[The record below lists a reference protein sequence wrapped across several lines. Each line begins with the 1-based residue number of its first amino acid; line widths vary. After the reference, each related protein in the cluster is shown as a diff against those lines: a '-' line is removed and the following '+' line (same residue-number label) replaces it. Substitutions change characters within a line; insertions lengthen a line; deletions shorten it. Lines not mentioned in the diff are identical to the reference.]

1 MPNLLENE
9 VFTVNPLGLRTLPG
23 LLAALGAD
31 EVDDLPAL
39 RPHQEPALH
48 MTLVQIAALGLH
60 QAGLTTLPADEE
72 GWRAVLRGL
81 TPEHPDDAPWCL
93 VVADP
98 AKPAFFQ
105 PPVPDGLVLKN
116 EVPTPDGIDLLIT
129 SRNHDLKQAVAR
141 RHAAEDW
148 AYALISVQTSEGY
161 GGAGNHGIVRMN
173 GGSSSRPM
181 LGLAPLP
188 DGHAARWP
196 RLGARFRRDVER
208 LLATRDQAP
217 EIGVLY
223 PASGGLGLTWTA
235 PWPEGRQLALDRL
248 DIWFVEACRRI
259 RLEPAGDGFRA
270 RKGTSKAPR
279 IDGKHMKGMLGDPWA
294 PVHVVEQKSFTLA
307 GRDFDY
313 ETLVE
318 LLLPE
323 TSQEWQLPLL
333 ARPSEAEKKQTMAVI
348 AQALSR
354 GNSKTEGFKSRI
366 IPLSGKVMR
375 GLDRGPLR
383 TELVTLARAQVLEI
397 KDMSR
402 VLGNALNLMA
412 VRGEYGRKNNK
423 ADEYIKSAKAELHRV
438 ADVMF
443 FPHLWIRFEAEPAP
457 GVDTTAKA
465 EGDAATVATSQPF
478 VTTLHD
484 HAVRIFEA
492 ALPEIPCPSIRR
504 PRAEARARELFSAG
518 MRKRFSFISTSP
530 SPRDDDDVAA

>member
-1 MPNLLENE
+1 MNNLLLQAI
-9 VFTVNPLGLRTLPG
+9 FTVRPLGPCTLPG

-60 QAGLTTLPADEE
+60 QAGLATLPADEE
-72 GWRAVLRGL
+72 GWRVVLRGL

-333 ARPSEAEKKQTMAVI
+333 ARPSEAEKKQTMAVV

-366 IPLSGKVMR
+366 IPLSGKVAR
-375 GLDRGPLR
+375 AFGRGPAH
-383 TELVTLARAQVLEI
+383 EDLVVLSRAQVKDI
-397 KDMSR
+397 DDMSQALR
-402 VLGNALNLMA
+402 NALVLVA
-412 VRGEYGRKNNK
+412 AGGDHERIKKETYEYTTPAR
-423 ADEYIKSAKAELHRV
+423 AALRDV
-438 ADVMF
+438 ADGLF
-443 FPHLWIRFEAEPAP
+443 FEHLWKRFEARTDA
-457 GVDTTAKA
+457 GSKA
-465 EGDAATVATSQPF
+465 DGDAAAEAARQAF

-518 MRKRFSFISTSP
+518 MRKRFPFISTRTSP

>member
-9 VFTVNPLGLRTLPG
+9 VFTVNPLGPCTLPG

-72 GWRAVLRGL
+72 GWRVVLRGL

-333 ARPSEAEKKQTMAVI
+333 ARPSEAEKKQTMAVV

-366 IPLSGKVMR
+366 IPLSGKVAR
-375 GLDRGPLR
+375 AFGRGPAL
-383 TELVTLARAQVLEI
+383 EDLVVLSRAQVKDI
-397 KDMSR
+397 DDMSQALR
-402 VLGNALNLMA
+402 NALALVA
-412 VRGEYGRKNNK
+412 AGGDHERIKKETYEYTTPAR
-423 ADEYIKSAKAELHRV
+423 AALRDV
-438 ADVMF
+438 ADGLF
-443 FPHLWIRFEAEPAP
+443 FEHLWKRFEARTDA
-457 GVDTTAKA
+457 GSKA
-465 EGDAATVATSQPF
+465 DGDAAAEAARQTF
-478 VTTLHD
+478 VTALHD

-518 MRKRFSFISTSP
+518 MRKRFPFISTRISP